1 MSELSVGII
10 GIVLL
15 YGLGPILYPEENTH
29 TQIQQELIKMG
40 DEKDE

>member
-1 MSELSVGII
+1 MSELLVGII

-15 YGLGPILYPEENTH
+15 YGLGQILYPEENTH
-29 TQIQQELIKMG
+29 THIQQELIKMG